1 MIPSPPKRLLV
12 IANPAAGQGP
22 LRRWRLRACLAALA
36 ARGCVVTVQHT
47 EHPGHAEELARA
59 ALTGPYDAVVAAGG
73 DGTINEVANGLI
85 GGSLPLGLIPLGT
98 ANVLA
103 VELGLRVRAASAAA
117 AIAAGRRRRVH
128 LGRVDGRRFLLM
140 AGAGID
146 AEVVAGVDLALKRR
160 TGKFAYL
167 FQTLVSALRY
177 GYPPLRVVID
187 GVAHRAFGVVV
198 CKGRHYGG
206 PFIAAPRANLEEPGL
221 EVCLLGRAGLNGT
234 LRAGVAL
241 MLGRLGRLPEVSILP
256 AREVTIEGADGAPL
270 QGDGDIL
277 AHLPCTITVAE
288 ETLELLAPL

>member
-1 MIPSPPKRLLV
+1 MTAQPPKRLLV

-22 LRRWRLRACLAALA
+22 LRRRRLRACLTALA
-36 ARGCVVTVQHT
+36 ARGCVVTLQHT
-47 EHPGHAEELARA
+47 EHRGHAEELARA
-59 ALTGPYDAVVAAGG
+59 ALDGPYDAVVAAGG

-103 VELGLRVRAASAAA
+103 AELGLQVGAASAAA
-117 AIAAGRRRRVH
+117 TIAGGRLRRVH

-146 AEVVAGVDLALKRR
+146 AEVVAGVSLALKRR
-160 TGKFAYL
+160 TGKFAYVL
-167 FQTLVSALRY
+167 QTLVSALRY
-177 GYPPLRVVID
+177 GYPPLQVAVD

-206 PFIAAPRANLEEPGL
+206 PFIAAPRASLEAPGL
-221 EVCLLGRAGLNGT
+221 EVCLLGRPGLSGT
-234 LRAGVAL
+234 LRAAVAL
-241 MLGRLGRLPEVSILP
+241 MLGRLGRLPEVTILP
-256 AREVTIEGADGAPL
+256 ARQVTIDGAAGAPL

-277 AHLPCTITVAE
+277 AHLPCTITIAE
-288 ETLELLAPL
+288 ESLDLLAP